1 MSTVPLKVIFMGT
14 PDFSVPALENLI
26 ANPLFQVIAVYSQPP
41 RPAGRGQQLRLSPVH
56 EVAKAH
62 SIPVYTPKSLKKD
75 EAAQQE
81 FIHLHAD
88 VAVVAAYG
96 LILPKAVLDAPRFG
110 CLNIHASI
118 LPRWRGA
125 APIQRSIEAGDAT
138 SGVTI
143 MQMEEGLDTGP
154 MIRKTEVRI
163 HDTSTG
169 QSLHDELSA
178 IGSALIEDVL
188 EALGRGDTLD
198 LQMQDDT
205 LATYAS
211 MLKKDEGHID
221 WTLDAILIDRKIRAF
236 TPWPGC
242 WSLGPSGKRFKILEG
257 SPSTELHSVAAG
269 TVIDADGLISC
280 GNGSTYRILRIQPE
294 SGKPMGMRDAIN
306 GGQISTGER
315 FS

>member
-1 MSTVPLKVIFMGT
+1 MPLKVIFMGT

-26 ANPLFQVIAVYSQPP
+26 ANPLFEVIAVYSQPP

-62 SIPVYTPKSLKKD
+62 AIPVYTPKSLKKD
-75 EAAQQE
+75 ERAREE
-81 FIHLHAD
+81 FINLHAD

-125 APIQRSIEAGDAT
+125 APIQRSIEAGDAS

-163 HDTSTG
+163 HDTTTG

-178 IGSALIEDVL
+178 LGSALIEDVL
-188 EALGRGDTLD
+188 EAITRSQSLNP
-198 LQMQDDT
+198 QIQDDT

-221 WTLDAILIDRKIRAF
+221 WALEAAAIDRKVRAF

-242 WSLGPSGKRFKILEG
+242 WSLGPSGKRFKVLEG
-257 SPSTELHSVAAG
+257 APSPDTHSSPVG
-269 TVIDADGLISC
+269 TLLDGNGLIAC
-280 GNGSTYRILRIQPE
+280 GNGSTYRIHRIQPE
-294 SGKPMGMRDAIN
+294 SGKPMGMRDALN
-306 GGQISTGER
+306 GGQLATRETLS
-315 FS
+315 